1 MKRTI
6 SKRDADHRQSTTKET
21 DNTTLASLAKE
32 KIVNNPPSAQK
43 LALIQAKQ
51 QEADELVKINELGA
65 DMVKYIQKLANGVEI
80 ATHSA
85 QKTGDTLE
93 NWERV
98 FTTMG
103 EMNRGEEKTNET
115 WVRFKTSPNLN

>member
-1 MKRTI
+1 MKRSA
-6 SKRDADHRQSTTKET
+6 SKKDTDYRQPTVTEAG
-21 DNTTLASLAKE
+21 NTASVEE

-65 DMVKYIQKLANGVEI
+65 DMVKYIQKLASGVEM

-103 EMNRGEEKTNET
+103 EMNRGEEKSNET
-115 WVRFKTSPNLN
+115 WVRFKTAPNQH